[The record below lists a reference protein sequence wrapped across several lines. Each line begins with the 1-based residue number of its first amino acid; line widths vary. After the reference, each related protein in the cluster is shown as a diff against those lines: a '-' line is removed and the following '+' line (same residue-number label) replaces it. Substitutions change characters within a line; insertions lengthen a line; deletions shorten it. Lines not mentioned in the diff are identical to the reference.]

1 MRKGHSLRTF
11 EAFGNRSYRL
21 LWPAN
26 FLAYICRWMQL
37 TLLGWLVLELTD
49 SPFSVALV
57 GFFGMLP
64 LLILGMV
71 GGVLAD
77 RVNKHR
83 ILIMT
88 QVISC
93 VAAFAMVL
101 LLKTG
106 AIRFWHAYVVMGC
119 TGIGWALDMPS
130 RRSAIHDLV
139 GRAGVTNAIA
149 MDSVGM
155 QASRMIGPAL
165 AGALITTVDVV
176 GGYIVVSAIY
186 VVAVALITAV
196 NLPPSHRSRL
206 GLSNVL
212 GNLVEGFRYVRR
224 DNALVA
230 TVLVTILM
238 NLLLFPYAQM
248 IPVIARD
255 ILLIGPGLMGTL
267 LAAEGL
273 GALFGAI
280 CVASIGVIRFH
291 GRLYIGGSMLGLIM
305 LLCFSTVRWYYV
317 ALPILFVLGFGTSG
331 FSTMQ
336 STLVMLRAREEM
348 RGRALGII
356 SLAIG
361 AGPIGALMVGTIAS
375 MHSTPFAIGID
386 AVLGIALL
394 SLITLLMPSL
404 WRQPMI
410 SDEQAP
416 CRRGILPRT
425 NCAEMCK
432 F

>member
-1 MRKGHSLRTF
+1 MMRRGYSLRTF

-26 FLAYICRWMQL
+26 FFAYTCRWMQL

-83 ILIMT
+83 VLIMT
-88 QVISC
+88 QVVSC

-101 LLKTG
+101 LLKTETV
-106 AIRFWHAYVVMGC
+106 RFWHAYVVMGC
-119 TGIGWALDMPS
+119 TGVGWALDMPS

-155 QASRMIGPAL
+155 QGSRMIGPAL

-186 VVAVALITAV
+186 VVAVTLIAAV
-196 NLPPSHRSRL
+196 RLPPTDRSRL
-206 GLSNVL
+206 GLVNVL
-212 GNLVEGFRYVRR
+212 GNLAEGFRYVKR
-224 DNALVA
+224 DNVLVA
-230 TVLVTILM
+230 TVLITILM

-255 ILLIGPGLMGTL
+255 VLGIGPGLMGTL

-280 CVASIGVIRFH
+280 SVASIRVIRFH
-291 GRLYIGGSMLGLIM
+291 GRLYVGGSMLGLVM
-305 LLCFSTVRWYYV
+305 LLCFSMVRWYYI
-317 ALPILFVLGFGTSG
+317 ALPVLFVLGFGTSG

-336 STLVMLRAREEM
+336 STLVMLRATEEM
-348 RGRALGII
+348 RGRALGVI

-361 AGPIGALMVGTIAS
+361 AGPIGALMIGAIAAMS
-375 MHSTPFAIGID
+375 STPFAIGVD
-386 AVLGIALL
+386 AVLGIVSL
-394 SLITLLMPSL
+394 SLIAVLMPSL
-404 WRQPMI
+404 WRQPMA
-410 SDEQAP
+410 SDEQV
-416 CRRGILPRT
+416 PR
-425 NCAEMCK
+425 AGL
-432 F
+432 

>member
-1 MRKGHSLRTF
+1 MRRGHSLRTF

-83 ILIMT
+83 ILILT

-101 LLKTG
+101 LLKTE

-139 GRAGVTNAIA
+139 GRAGVTNAMA

-186 VVAVALITAV
+186 VAAIALIAAV
-196 NLPPSHRSRL
+196 NLPPSDRSRL

-212 GNLVEGFRYVRR
+212 GNLVAGFRYVRR
-224 DNALVA
+224 DNVLVA

-255 ILLIGPGLMGTL
+255 VLLIGPGLMGTL
-267 LAAEGL
+267 LGAEGL

-280 CVASIGVIRFH
+280 CVASIGVLRFH
-291 GRLYIGGSMLGLIM
+291 GRLYIGGSMLGLVM
-305 LLCFSTVRWYYV
+305 LLCFSTVRGYYI
-317 ALPILFVLGFGTSG
+317 ALPVLFVLGFGTSG

-336 STLVMLRAREEM
+336 STLVMLRSREEM
-348 RGRALGII
+348 RGRALGVI

-361 AGPIGALMVGTIAS
+361 AGPLGALMVGAIAS
-375 MHSTPFAIGID
+375 MSSTPFAIGFD
-386 AVLGIALL
+386 AVLGIVSL
-394 SLITLLMPSL
+394 SLVALLMPSL
-404 WRQPMI
+404 WRQPMV

-416 CRRGILPRT
+416 
-425 NCAEMCK
+425 K
-432 F
+432 VD

>member
-1 MRKGHSLRTF
+1 MMRRGYSLRTF

-26 FLAYICRWMQL
+26 FFAYTCRWMQL

-83 ILIMT
+83 VLIMT
-88 QVISC
+88 QVVSC

-101 LLKTG
+101 LLKTETV
-106 AIRFWHAYVVMGC
+106 RFWHAYVVMGC

-155 QASRMIGPAL
+155 QGSRMIGPAL

-186 VVAVALITAV
+186 VVAVALISAV
-196 NLPPSHRSRL
+196 RLPPTDRSRL
-206 GLSNVL
+206 GLVNVL
-212 GNLVEGFRYVRR
+212 GNLAEGFRYVKR
-224 DNALVA
+224 DNVLVS
-230 TVLVTILM
+230 TVLITILM

-255 ILLIGPGLMGTL
+255 VLRIGPGLMGTL

-280 CVASIGVIRFH
+280 SVASIRVIRFH
-291 GRLYIGGSMLGLIM
+291 GRLYVGGSMLGLVM

-317 ALPILFVLGFGTSG
+317 ALPVLFVLGFGTSG

-336 STLVMLRAREEM
+336 STLVMLRATEEM
-348 RGRALGII
+348 RGRALGVI

-361 AGPIGALMVGTIAS
+361 AGPIGALMIGAIAS
-375 MHSTPFAIGID
+375 MSSTPFAIGVD
-386 AVLGIALL
+386 AVLGIVSL
-394 SLITLLMPSL
+394 SLIAVLMPSL
-404 WRQPMI
+404 WRQPMA
-410 SDEQAP
+410 SDEQV
-416 CRRGILPRT
+416 PR
-425 NCAEMCK
+425 AGL
-432 F
+432 

>member
-101 LLKTG
+101 LLKTE

-155 QASRMIGPAL
+155 QGSRMIGPAL

-186 VVAVALITAV
+186 VVAVALIAAV
-196 NLPPSHRSRL
+196 NLPPVDRSHL

-212 GNLVEGFRYVRR
+212 GNLVEGFRYVKR

-255 ILLIGPGLMGTL
+255 VLFIGPGLMGTL
-267 LAAEGL
+267 LGAEGL
-273 GALFGAI
+273 GALVGAI

-317 ALPILFVLGFGTSG
+317 ALPVLFVLGFGTSG

-348 RGRALGII
+348 RGRALGVI

-361 AGPIGALMVGTIAS
+361 AGPLGALMVGTIAS

-386 AVLGIALL
+386 AVLGIVLL
-394 SLITLLMPSL
+394 SLIALLMPSL
-404 WRQPMI
+404 WRQPMV
-410 SDEQAP
+410 SDEGAP
-416 CRRGILPRT
+416 
-425 NCAEMCK
+425 K
-432 F
+432 VD

>member
-1 MRKGHSLRTF
+1 MAILSRLMMRKGHSLRTF

-26 FLAYICRWMQL
+26 LLAYTCRWMQL
-37 TLLGWLVLELTD
+37 TLLGWMVLELTD
-49 SPFSVALV
+49 SPFLVALV

-83 ILIMT
+83 ILTMT
-88 QVISC
+88 QVVSC

-101 LLKTG
+101 LLKTETV
-106 AIRFWHAYVVMGC
+106 RFWHAYAVMGC

-139 GRAGVTNAIA
+139 GRAKVTNAIA

-165 AGALITTVDVV
+165 AGVLISTVDVL
-176 GGYIVVSAIY
+176 GGYIVVSVIY
-186 VVAVALITAV
+186 VAAVVLISAV
-196 NLPPSHRSRL
+196 SLPPSDRSRL
-206 GLSNVL
+206 GSSNIL
-212 GNLVEGFRYVRR
+212 GNLVDGFRYVRR
-224 DNALVA
+224 DNALVT

-255 ILLIGPGLMGTL
+255 VLQIGPGLMGTL

-273 GALFGAI
+273 GALCGAI
-280 CVASIGVIRFH
+280 GVASIGVIRFH
-291 GRLYIGGSMLGLIM
+291 GRLYIGGSMFGLIM
-305 LLCFSTVRWYYV
+305 LLCFSMVRWYYMS
-317 ALPILFVLGFGTSG
+317 LPILFLLGFGTSG

-348 RGRALGII
+348 RGRALGVI

-361 AGPIGALMVGTIAS
+361 AGPLGALMIGTIAS
-375 MHSTPFAIGID
+375 MSSTPFAIGVD
-386 AVLGIALL
+386 AVLGIASL
-394 SLITLLMPSL
+394 SLVALLMPSL
-404 WRQPMI
+404 WRQPMV
-410 SDEQAP
+410 SDEP
-416 CRRGILPRT
+416 VPRV
-425 NCAEMCK
+425 N
-432 F
+432 

>member
-1 MRKGHSLRTF
+1 MMRRGYSLRTF

-26 FLAYICRWMQL
+26 FFAYTCRWMQL

-83 ILIMT
+83 VLIMT
-88 QVISC
+88 QVVSC

-101 LLKTG
+101 LLKTETV
-106 AIRFWHAYVVMGC
+106 RFWHAYVVMGC

-155 QASRMIGPAL
+155 QGSRMIGPAL

-186 VVAVALITAV
+186 VVAVALISAV
-196 NLPPSHRSRL
+196 RLPPTDRSRL
-206 GLSNVL
+206 GLVNVL
-212 GNLVEGFRYVRR
+212 GNLAEGFRYVKR
-224 DNALVA
+224 DNVLVS
-230 TVLVTILM
+230 TVLITILM

-255 ILLIGPGLMGTL
+255 VLRIGPGLMGTL

-280 CVASIGVIRFH
+280 SVASIRVIRFH
-291 GRLYIGGSMLGLIM
+291 GRLYVGGSMLGLVM
-305 LLCFSTVRWYYV
+305 LLCFSLVRWYYV
-317 ALPILFVLGFGTSG
+317 ALPVLFVLGFGTSG

-336 STLVMLRAREEM
+336 STLVMLRATEEM
-348 RGRALGII
+348 RGRALGVI

-361 AGPIGALMVGTIAS
+361 AGPIGALMIGAIAS
-375 MHSTPFAIGID
+375 MSSTPFAIGVD
-386 AVLGIALL
+386 AVLGIVSL
-394 SLITLLMPSL
+394 SLIAVLMPSL
-404 WRQPMI
+404 WRQPMA
-410 SDEQAP
+410 SDEQV
-416 CRRGILPRT
+416 PR
-425 NCAEMCK
+425 AGL
-432 F
+432 

>member
-1 MRKGHSLRTF
+1 MVNNSRLTMRRGHSLRTF

-139 GRAGVTNAIA
+139 GRARG
-149 MDSVGM
+149 DQRYGDGFC
-155 QASRMIGPAL
+155 RY
-165 AGALITTVDVV
+165 AGEPYD
-176 GGYIVVSAIY
+176 
-186 VVAVALITAV
+186 
-196 NLPPSHRSRL
+196 RS
-206 GLSNVL
+206 
-212 GNLVEGFRYVRR
+212 
-224 DNALVA
+224 
-230 TVLVTILM
+230 
-238 NLLLFPYAQM
+238 
-248 IPVIARD
+248 
-255 ILLIGPGLMGTL
+255 
-267 LAAEGL
+267 
-273 GALFGAI
+273 
-280 CVASIGVIRFH
+280 
-291 GRLYIGGSMLGLIM
+291 
-305 LLCFSTVRWYYV
+305 
-317 ALPILFVLGFGTSG
+317 
-331 FSTMQ
+331 
-336 STLVMLRAREEM
+336 
-348 RGRALGII
+348 
-356 SLAIG
+356 G
-361 AGPIGALMVGTIAS
+361 AGG
-375 MHSTPFAIGID
+375 
-386 AVLGIALL
+386 
-394 SLITLLMPSL
+394 
-404 WRQPMI
+404 
-410 SDEQAP
+410 
-416 CRRGILPRT
+416 
-425 NCAEMCK
+425 CADNHG
-432 F
+432 

>member
-1 MRKGHSLRTF
+1 MAKISQPTMRRVNSLRTF

-101 LLKTG
+101 LLQTG

-139 GRAGVTNAIA
+139 GRAGVTNAMA

-186 VVAVALITAV
+186 VVAITLIAAV
-196 NLPPSHRSRL
+196 NLPPVDRSRL
-206 GLSNVL
+206 GLSSVL
-212 GNLVEGFRYVRR
+212 ANLVEGFRYVRR
-224 DNALVA
+224 DNVLVA

-255 ILLIGPGLMGTL
+255 VLLIGPGLMGTL
-267 LAAEGL
+267 LGAEGL

-280 CVASIGVIRFH
+280 CIASIGVIR
-291 GRLYIGGSMLGLIM
+291 
-305 LLCFSTVRWYYV
+305 
-317 ALPILFVLGFGTSG
+317 
-331 FSTMQ
+331 
-336 STLVMLRAREEM
+336 
-348 RGRALGII
+348 
-356 SLAIG
+356 
-361 AGPIGALMVGTIAS
+361 
-375 MHSTPFAIGID
+375 HSTGGCTSAGQCLD
-386 AVLGIALL
+386 
-394 SLITLLMPSL
+394 
-404 WRQPMI
+404 
-410 SDEQAP
+410 
-416 CRRGILPRT
+416 
-425 NCAEMCK
+425 
-432 F
+432 

>member
-1 MRKGHSLRTF
+1 MANTSRLTVRRGHSLRTF

-101 LLKTG
+101 LLQTG

-165 AGALITTVDVV
+165 AGALITTVDVI

-186 VVAVALITAV
+186 VVAVALIAAV
-196 NLPPSHRSRL
+196 SLPPADRSRL
-206 GLSNVL
+206 GLSSVL

-224 DNALVA
+224 DNTLVA

-255 ILLIGPGLMGTL
+255 VLLIGPGLMGTL

-280 CVASIGVIRFH
+280 GVASIGVTRSH
-291 GRLYIGGSMLGLIM
+291 GRLYIGGSMLGLVM
-305 LLCFSTVRWYYV
+305 LLCFSMVRWYYV
-317 ALPILFVLGFGTSG
+317 ALPVLFVLGFGTSG

-361 AGPIGALMVGTIAS
+361 AGPIGALMVGAIAS
-375 MHSTPFAIGID
+375 MSSTPFAIGFD
-386 AVLGIALL
+386 AVLGIVLL
-394 SLITLLMPSL
+394 SSVALLMPSL
-404 WRQPMI
+404 WRQPMV
-410 SDEQAP
+410 SDEQAS
-416 CRRGILPRT
+416 
-425 NCAEMCK
+425 K
-432 F
+432 VD

>member
-1 MRKGHSLRTF
+1 MANTSRLTVRRGHSLRTF

-93 VAAFAMVL
+93 IAAFAMVL

-139 GRAGVTNAIA
+139 GRAGVTNAMA

-186 VVAVALITAV
+186 VVAITLITAV
-196 NLPPSHRSRL
+196 SLPPVDRSHL
-206 GLSNVL
+206 GLSSVL

-224 DNALVA
+224 DNVLVA

-255 ILLIGPGLMGTL
+255 VLLIGPGLMGTL
-267 LAAEGL
+267 LGAEGL

-305 LLCFSTVRWYYV
+305 LLCFSMVRWYYA
-317 ALPILFVLGFGTSG
+317 ALPVLFVLGFGTSG

-336 STLVMLRAREEM
+336 STLVMLRSREEM
-348 RGRALGII
+348 RGRALGVI

-361 AGPIGALMVGTIAS
+361 AGPLGALMVGAIAS
-375 MHSTPFAIGID
+375 MSSTPFAIGID
-386 AVLGIALL
+386 AVLGIVLL
-394 SLITLLMPSL
+394 SSVALLMPSL
-404 WRQPMI
+404 WRQPMV
-410 SDEQAP
+410 SDERVP
-416 CRRGILPRT
+416 
-425 NCAEMCK
+425 K
-432 F
+432 VD

>member
-1 MRKGHSLRTF
+1 MMRRGYSLRTF

-26 FLAYICRWMQL
+26 FFAYTCRWMQL

-83 ILIMT
+83 VLIMT
-88 QVISC
+88 QVVSC

-101 LLKTG
+101 LLKTETV
-106 AIRFWHAYVVMGC
+106 RFWHAYVVMGC

-155 QASRMIGPAL
+155 QGSRMIGPAL

-186 VVAVALITAV
+186 VVAVALISAV
-196 NLPPSHRSRL
+196 KLPPTDRNRL
-206 GLSNVL
+206 GLVNVL
-212 GNLVEGFRYVRR
+212 GNLAEGFRYVKR
-224 DNALVA
+224 DNVLVA
-230 TVLVTILM
+230 TVLITILM

-255 ILLIGPGLMGTL
+255 VLGIGPGLMGTL

-280 CVASIGVIRFH
+280 CVASIRVIRFH
-291 GRLYIGGSMLGLIM
+291 GRLYVGGSMLGLVM

-317 ALPILFVLGFGTSG
+317 ALPVLFVLGFGTSG

-336 STLVMLRAREEM
+336 STLVMLRATEEM
-348 RGRALGII
+348 RGRALGVI

-361 AGPIGALMVGTIAS
+361 AGPIGALMIGAIAS
-375 MHSTPFAIGID
+375 MSSTPFAIGVD
-386 AVLGIALL
+386 AVLGIVSL
-394 SLITLLMPSL
+394 SLIAVLMPLL
-404 WRQPMI
+404 WRQPMA
-410 SDEQAP
+410 SDEQVPQA
-416 CRRGILPRT
+416 
-425 NCAEMCK
+425 AS
-432 F
+432 

>member
-1 MRKGHSLRTF
+1 MRRGNSLRTF

-49 SPFSVALV
+49 SPFLVALV

-101 LLKTG
+101 LLQTG

-139 GRAGVTNAIA
+139 GRAGVTNAMA

-186 VVAVALITAV
+186 VVAIALIAAV
-196 NLPPSHRSRL
+196 NLPPVDRSHL
-206 GLSNVL
+206 GLSSVL

-224 DNALVA
+224 DNVLVA

-255 ILLIGPGLMGTL
+255 VLLIGPGLMGTL
-267 LAAEGL
+267 LGVEGL
-273 GALFGAI
+273 GALVGAI
-280 CVASIGVIRFH
+280 SVASIGVIRFH
-291 GRLYIGGSMLGLIM
+291 GRLYIGGSMLGLVM

-336 STLVMLRAREEM
+336 STLVMLRSREEM
-348 RGRALGII
+348 RGRALGVI

-361 AGPIGALMVGTIAS
+361 AGPLGALMVGAIAS
-375 MHSTPFAIGID
+375 MSSTPFAIGFD
-386 AVLGIALL
+386 AVLGIVLL
-394 SLITLLMPSL
+394 SVIALLMPSL
-404 WRQPMI
+404 WRQPMV

-416 CRRGILPRT
+416 
-425 NCAEMCK
+425 K
-432 F
+432 VD

>member
-1 MRKGHSLRTF
+1 MMCRGYSLRTF

-26 FLAYICRWMQL
+26 FLAYTCRWMQL

-49 SPFSVALV
+49 SPFSVAMV

-77 RVNKHR
+77 RVSKHR

-88 QVISC
+88 QVVSC

-101 LLKTG
+101 LLKTETVQ
-106 AIRFWHAYVVMGC
+106 FWHAYVVMGC

-155 QASRMIGPAL
+155 QGSRMIGPAL

-176 GGYIVVSAIY
+176 GGYIVVSAVY
-186 VVAVALITAV
+186 VAAVALIAAV
-196 NLPPSHRSRL
+196 RLPPTDRSRL
-206 GLSNVL
+206 GLVNVL
-212 GNLVEGFRYVRR
+212 GNLAEGFRYVKR
-224 DNALVA
+224 DNVLVA
-230 TVLVTILM
+230 TVLITILM

-255 ILLIGPGLMGTL
+255 VLGIGPGLMGTL

-280 CVASIGVIRFH
+280 CVASIRVIRFH
-291 GRLYIGGSMLGLIM
+291 GRLYIGGSMLGLVM
-305 LLCFSTVRWYYV
+305 LLCFSMVRWYYA
-317 ALPILFVLGFGTSG
+317 ALPVLFVLGFGTSG

-336 STLVMLRAREEM
+336 STLVMLRATEEM
-348 RGRALGII
+348 RGRALGVI

-361 AGPIGALMVGTIAS
+361 AGPIGALMIGAIAS
-375 MHSTPFAIGID
+375 MSSTPFAIGVD
-386 AVLGIALL
+386 AVLGIVSL
-394 SLITLLMPSL
+394 SLVAVLMPLL
-404 WRQPMI
+404 WRQPMV
-410 SDEQAP
+410 SDEQVPQA
-416 CRRGILPRT
+416 G
-425 NCAEMCK
+425 A
-432 F
+432 

>member
-1 MRKGHSLRTF
+1 MRRKGHSLHTF
-11 EAFGNRSYRL
+11 EAFGNRNYRL

-26 FLAYICRWMQL
+26 FFAYTCRWMQL

-49 SPFSVALV
+49 SPFLVALV

-77 RVNKHR
+77 RVSKHR

-88 QVISC
+88 QVVSC
-93 VAAFAMVL
+93 AGACAMAL
-101 LLKTG
+101 LLQTG

-119 TGIGWALDMPS
+119 TGVGWALDMPS

-139 GRAGVTNAIA
+139 GRERMTNAIA

-176 GGYIVVSAIY
+176 GGYVVVSAIY
-186 VVAVALITAV
+186 VVAIILISAV
-196 NLPPSHRSRL
+196 SLPLTNQSRL
-206 GLSNVL
+206 GSSNIL
-212 GNLVEGFRYVRR
+212 RNLMEGFRYVRR
-224 DNALVA
+224 DNALVT

-238 NLLLFPYAQM
+238 NLLLFPYVQL

-255 ILLIGPGLMGTL
+255 VLQIGPGLMGTL

-273 GALFGAI
+273 GALFGAMS
-280 CVASIGVIRFH
+280 VASMGVIRFH
-291 GRLYIGGSMLGLIM
+291 GRLYIGGSMLGLVM
-305 LLCFSTVRWYYV
+305 LLCFSIVRWYYA
-317 ALPILFVLGFGTSG
+317 ALPVLFVLGFGTSG

-348 RGRALGII
+348 RGRALGVI

-361 AGPIGALMVGTIAS
+361 AGPIGALMIGAIAS
-375 MHSTPFAIGID
+375 MSSAPFAIGLD
-386 AVLGIALL
+386 AALGIVSL
-394 SLITLLMPSL
+394 SVVALLMPSL
-404 WRQPMI
+404 WRQPMVP
-410 SDEQAP
+410 DEP
-416 CRRGILPRT
+416 VP
-425 NCAEMCK
+425 NVD
-432 F
+432 